1 MRKINLDGKMNV
13 KGFKMQLNIQI
24 DSCEINNNRHF
35 CGNKDYKD
43 GSKNVKGF
51 NFGIGLEAE
60 EVEINLKAFGKDIKE
75 QVEKAIEEATTTK

>member
-1 MRKINLDGKMNV
+1 MRKINLDGKMTV

-24 DSCEINNNRHF
+24 DSIETKSDRHF

-60 EVEINLKAFGKDIKE
+60 EAEINLKAFGKDIKE
-75 QVEKAIEEATTTK
+75 QVEKAIEEETKTK